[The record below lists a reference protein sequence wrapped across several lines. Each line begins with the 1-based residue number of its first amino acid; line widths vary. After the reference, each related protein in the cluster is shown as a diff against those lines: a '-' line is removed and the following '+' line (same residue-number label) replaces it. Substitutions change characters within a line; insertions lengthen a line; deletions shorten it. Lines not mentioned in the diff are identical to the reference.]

1 MLIIRSL
8 IALLLVLL
16 LLPVRVAAALA
27 TPRGETP
34 DMFCLGTATAEED
47 EEEEEGGRE
56 RLRISEGLPVSPE
69 REGMLEGMV
78 AVVDCSRGLL
88 SWARTAVTVLTAPP
102 TGSRK
107 VAANVTWGL
116 ASVGCGGTEQRA
128 QDNIHYSAISNV

>member
-1 MLIIRSL
+1 MLIMRSL
-8 IALLLVLL
+8 IELLLVLL
-16 LLPVRVAAALA
+16 LLPVRVATALA

-34 DMFCLGTATAEED
+34 GMFCLGTAAEEE

-102 TGSRK
+102 TGRRK

-116 ASVGCGGTEQRA
+116 ASVG
-128 QDNIHYSAISNV
+128 